1 MTNLTWFAEKMH
13 KFSCTMTAAAPRSK
27 RIDTKRVSASVFR
40 FPPDAAGEKRNA
52 RIVKAAIIT
61 NC

>member
-13 KFSCTMTAAAPRSK
+13 KFSCTLTAAAPRSK

-40 FPPDAAGEKRNA
+40 SRRMQPVKNA
-52 RIVKAAIIT
+52 MRAS
-61 NC
+61 